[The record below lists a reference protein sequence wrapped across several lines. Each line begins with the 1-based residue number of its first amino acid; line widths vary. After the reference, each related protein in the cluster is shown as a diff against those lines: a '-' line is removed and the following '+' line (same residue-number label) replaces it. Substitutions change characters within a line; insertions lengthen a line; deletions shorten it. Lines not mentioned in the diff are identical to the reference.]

1 MKYNIFKY
9 SQRAACGFVKEVT
22 EKGKTKTIR
31 LDITDLA
38 ILSWFSD
45 FYPSMWKTNIDG
57 VEYAIL
63 VHSKLRD
70 DMPILGI
77 SKEGC
82 RARMDKL
89 AEFGI
94 LEYKCVKGVLEYRK
108 ENQRAEKSGTFS
120 LYAFGPNYM
129 RLVDDK
135 VQGQTNE
142 GYGVDH
148 DRGMGSNPYG
158 VQGQTHTKDS
168 STIDTSTRDSSTKS
182 VGQAPARTNKEQ
194 RHKYGE
200 YKNVLLSDTDLA
212 KLKEELPTD
221 WKDRIERLSYYM
233 ESKGVSYKNHLATIR
248 NWERRDREANRNT
261 VSRETS
267 SGFDKKIDA
276 DYYYQSTGDEEL
288 DKVLCLGKYAPKDR
302 ANK

>member
-1 MKYNIFKY
+1 MKYTIFGF
-9 SQRAACGFVKEVT
+9 SQRAACGFAKEVT
-22 EKGKTKTIR
+22 EKAKTKTIR

-38 ILSWFSD
+38 ILRWFSD
-45 FYPSMWKTNIDG
+45 FYPSMWKTNING

-89 AEFGI
+89 VEFGI

-129 RLVDDK
+129 RLVDDRA
-135 VQGQTNE
+135 QGQVNG
-142 GYGVDH
+142 GYGVDP

-158 VQGQTHTKDS
+158 VQVQTHTKDS
-168 STIDTSTRDSSTKS
+168 STKDSSTNNSSIKS
-182 VGQAPARTNKEQ
+182 VGQARTPEKREP

-200 YKNVLLSDTDLA
+200 YSNVLLSDTDLA
-212 KLKEELPTD
+212 KLKAEFPNDWEE
-221 WKDRIERLSYYM
+221 RIERLSAYM
-233 ESKGVSYKNHLATIR
+233 ASTGKGYKSHLATIR
-248 NWERRDREANRNT
+248 NWARRDSESQSKMASRNKPRYEKTEEEKQDDEAWMKN
-261 VSRETS
+261 
-267 SGFDKKIDA
+267 IIM
-276 DYYYQSTGDEEL
+276 
-288 DKVLCLGKYAPKDR
+288 C
-302 ANK
+302 